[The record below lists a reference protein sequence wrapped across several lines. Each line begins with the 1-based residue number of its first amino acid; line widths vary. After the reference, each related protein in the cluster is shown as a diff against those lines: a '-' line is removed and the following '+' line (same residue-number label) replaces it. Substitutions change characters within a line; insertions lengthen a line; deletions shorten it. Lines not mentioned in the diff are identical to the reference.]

1 MKKRIGS
8 ILIVTALIGCLTG
21 CGNVIADLSEEQ
33 SEQISE
39 YAAAVLLS
47 YDEGYH
53 SRLLDEE
60 EMAKAEEEE
69 AIVKARAEA
78 AAKIAETYAQEESKT
93 DNQNDAENEAGNTD
107 ASVQTEESVD
117 LAQFLELTGFEVQ
130 YAGASIEDSYPTTIS
145 SEDGQAAD
153 SVFFSMKATAGNKLL
168 VLKFNVQNV
177 SEQDQVLDLL
187 SKKIYFYVESDQ
199 FGKKGTMVTML
210 EDDLSAYNGNVPA
223 GSSVEGV
230 LVAEIS
236 EEEAANI
243 GGLVLD
249 VKYNEDTA
257 SIKLQ

>member
-1 MKKRIGS
+1 MEKKIGS
-8 ILIVTALIGCLTG
+8 ILIITALVGCLTG

-47 YDEGYH
+47 YDEEYH

-60 EMAKAEEEE
+60 EMVKAEEEE
-69 AIVKARAEA
+69 ALAKARAEA
-78 AAKIAETYAQEESKT
+78 AAKIAEAYTQEETKT
-93 DNQNDAENEAGNTD
+93 DSQNDADDESGSTD
-107 ASVQTEESVD
+107 ASAQPEEPVE
-117 LAQFLELTGFEVQ
+117 LAQFLGLTGFEVQ
-130 YAGASIEDSYPTTIS
+130 YAGASIEDSYPTAVS
-145 SEDGQAAD
+145 AEDGQAAE
-153 SVFFSMKATAGNKLL
+153 SVFFSMKASAGNKLL

-177 SEQDQVLDLL
+177 SGQDQVLDLL
-187 SKKIYFYVESDQ
+187 SKRIYFYVESDQ

-210 EDDLSAYNGNVPA
+210 EDDLSAYNGNVTA
-223 GSSVEGV
+223 GSSVESV
-230 LVAEIS
+230 LIAEIS

-243 GGLVLD
+243 GNLVLD